1 MKIVSQN
8 QAAAAASQRANPVD
22 ILSRVAAEIGRNRV
36 TFAVLGLMVLFS
48 ALYAV
53 AEGTDIFEYYLK
65 YFKRAVR
72 AIILLG
78 SVHIVYL
85 GVKTLLGDKSDGLVK
100 AFRNQ
105 LKSTLT
111 AGFVWRF
118 VTACLLFTVFMAA
131 FLFFKTKIPVWNPFT
146 WDEPLARFDAAM
158 LGGYQAWELLHP
170 LLGYPLITKAIDFLY
185 MIWVPM
191 VFLFWAI
198 TYASDRIE
206 SGQYWLATVL
216 GWTVAGVG
224 LATYFSSVGPC
235 YYHKFVTTDPELYR
249 PLMEYI
255 SSLTASD
262 GTPIFARRAQAML
275 WGYHIGLHDRIGGIS
290 AMPSMHNLQAVLFA
304 CVAFRVN
311 RVFGWV
317 MVFYAL
323 MIFIGSIHLG
333 WHYASDS
340 IFGCLLGLVFW
351 KLAGLLAPV
360 NDPGRK
366 SRAVAA

>member
-8 QAAAAASQRANPVD
+8 NTGAVASERANVTD
-22 ILSRVAAEIGRNRV
+22 FLGRASAEIGRNRL
-36 TFAVLGLMVLFS
+36 TFAVLGLMVLIS
-48 ALYAV
+48 AFYAT

-85 GVKTLLGDKSDGLVK
+85 GVKTLLGDKSEGLVK
-100 AFRNQ
+100 AFTDQ
-105 LKSTLT
+105 LRSTLT

-118 VTACLLFTVFMAA
+118 VIACLLFTVFMAA
-131 FLFFKTKIPVWNPFT
+131 FLFFKTKIPVWNPYS
-146 WDEPLARFDAAM
+146 WDEPLAQLDAAI
-158 LGGYQAWELLHP
+158 LGGQQAWEVLHP
-170 LLGYPLITKAIDFLY
+170 VFGYPLVTKIIDFLY

-198 TYASDRIE
+198 SFASDRIE

-235 YYHKFVTTDPELYR
+235 YYHKFATTDPELYR

-255 SSLTASD
+255 SGLTASD
-262 GTPIFARRAQAML
+262 GTPIFARRAQTML

-311 RVFGWV
+311 RVLGWI
-317 MVFYAL
+317 MAFYAL

-333 WHYASDS
+333 WHYATDS
-340 IFGCLLGLVFW
+340 LFGCLLGLVFW
-351 KLAGLLAPV
+351 KLAGLLAPI
-360 NDPGRK
+360 NNPGHKNRTVT
-366 SRAVAA
+366 A